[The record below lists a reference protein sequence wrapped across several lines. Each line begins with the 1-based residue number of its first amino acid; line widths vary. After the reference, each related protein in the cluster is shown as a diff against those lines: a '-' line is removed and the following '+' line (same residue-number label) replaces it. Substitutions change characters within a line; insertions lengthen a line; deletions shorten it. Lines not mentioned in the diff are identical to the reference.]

1 MSPVITVIRKNM
13 LTLICLSDF
22 EVAIGLFYREDFSSE
37 ENKTE
42 TNKEQENISI
52 GKIRKGNFN
61 TLIK

>member
-1 MSPVITVIRKNM
+1 M

-37 ENKTE
+37 ENKTQ